1 MVSDPNDEIGL
12 HLDARYVAA
21 PEAAW
26 RILRFPLHDKSHAVE
41 RLPVHLPRGQ
51 SIVFE
56 EGAEEDAYR
65 RALSKHTKLEAYFAL
80 NENRHA
86 QALAEGAEHPAPL
99 PYQDVP
105 LHDVWKDGAWR
116 QRQRSGYVD
125 RVIGRLYSAGVKEG
139 ERYYLRVLL
148 QHIHDATSYKDLQLK
163 RGMDMV
169 LWGGMTW
176 DCSLHNRSSF
186 GDAEG
191 IRSTTLEDARA
202 L

>member
-1 MVSDPNDEIGL
+1 MVSYPNDEIGL

-65 RALSKHTKLEAYFAL
+65 HALSKHTKLEAYFAL
-80 NENRHA
+80 NEHRHA

-105 LHDVWKDGAWR
+105 LHIVWKDGA
-116 QRQRSGYVD
+116 
-125 RVIGRLYSAGVKEG
+125 
-139 ERYYLRVLL
+139 
-148 QHIHDATSYKDLQLK
+148 
-163 RGMDMV
+163 
-169 LWGGMTW
+169 
-176 DCSLHNRSSF
+176 
-186 GDAEG
+186 
-191 IRSTTLEDARA
+191 
-202 L
+202 